1 MKKSNLLM
9 ALLISVGISFASCG
23 SSENKEAATQ
33 PEAVVAINTTN
44 AYVCPMNCENS
55 ASDAPGKCVVCGMDL
70 VSNPNYAGATTA
82 VADSGTVTTDS
93 VAATTSGE
101 ESHDDHS
108 GHNH

>member
-9 ALLISVGISFASCG
+9 ALLISVGIGFASCG

-33 PEAVVAINTTN
+33 PEAVVAINTTH

-70 VSNPNYAGATTA
+70 VSNPIMQAQQQQ
-82 VADSGTVTTDS
+82 
-93 VAATTSGE
+93 
-101 ESHDDHS
+101 
-108 GHNH
+108 